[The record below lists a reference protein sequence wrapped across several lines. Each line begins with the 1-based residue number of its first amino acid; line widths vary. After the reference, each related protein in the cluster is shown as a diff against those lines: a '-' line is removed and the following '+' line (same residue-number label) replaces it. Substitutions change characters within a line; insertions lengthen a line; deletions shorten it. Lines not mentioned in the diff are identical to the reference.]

1 MEMKKLLDLQRVQ
14 LQSNED
20 DSDSCAYS
28 SRRNNI
34 NYLCAEILFIL
45 KGIGD
50 EKFFQSML
58 ASKFSYQQNYW
69 CLLELF
75 TFIDV
80 PQHKN
85 CPMSCKLK

>member
-28 SRRNNI
+28 SRKN
-34 NYLCAEILFIL
+34 NYLCAQILFIL
-45 KGIGD
+45 KGSGD